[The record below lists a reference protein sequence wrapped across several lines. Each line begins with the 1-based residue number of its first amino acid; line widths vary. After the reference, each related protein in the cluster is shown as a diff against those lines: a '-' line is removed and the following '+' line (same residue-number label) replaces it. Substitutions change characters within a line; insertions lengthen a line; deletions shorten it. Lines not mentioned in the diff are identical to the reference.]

1 MIKITV
7 NASRTYDVI
16 MEHGLLAKAGSYIC
30 DALGITKKDAECSTI
45 RDCNSEFAKSNIY
58 AGEADCDDYV
68 LRNFSVSDGK
78 KICIVTDSNVDKLYG
93 QPEQALWTSLAE
105 AGFDVYKYVFPGGED
120 HKNMETITD
129 ILEYLAANNFT
140 RSDVLLALGG
150 GITGDVTGFAAA
162 TFLRGVE
169 FIQVPTSLLAVVDSS
184 VGGKTG
190 VNLSSGKNLAGAFW
204 QPSLVLFD
212 PDVLDTL
219 TDELKLDGIAETV
232 KAGIIADPNIISMS
246 TMSRAII
253 TDSTN
258 CMNTSSNI
266 CNSGSSNNTA
276 SACSSNHSETLTKPG
291 THTPGSPVSCDTDF
305 LAKLAAMA
313 VEVKRLV
320 VEEDERENGSRQLLN
335 LGHTAAHAI
344 EKCSNYRIS
353 HGHAVAMGTAIIA
366 AAACESGWCDNDTY
380 ETILNTLRGFNFPL
394 DCPYSA
400 KELAAVAL
408 HDKKRRGGTI
418 TLVIPQQI
426 GKCVLKTVDVD
437 KLEDVFSGGLNK
449 LKHRI

>member
-16 MEHGLLAKAGSYIC
+16 MEHGLLAKAGQYIC
-30 DALGITKKDAECSTI
+30 DALDITKMGGG
-45 RDCNSEFAKSNIY
+45 SNTS
-58 AGEADCDDYV
+58 G
-68 LRNFSVSDGK
+68 SGK

-93 QPEQALWTSLAE
+93 QPEQTLWTSLVE
-105 AGFDVYKYVFPGGED
+105 AGFDVYKYVFPGGEA
-120 HKNMETITD
+120 HKNMKTITD

-140 RSDVLLALGG
+140 RSDALLALGG
-150 GITGDVTGFAAA
+150 GITGDVTGFSAA

-219 TDELKLDGIAETV
+219 SDELKLDGIAEAV
-232 KAGIIADPNIISMS
+232 KAGIIADPDIISMS
-246 TMSRAII
+246 M
-253 TDSTN
+253 
-258 CMNTSSNI
+258 MN
-266 CNSGSSNNTA
+266 
-276 SACSSNHSETLTKPG
+276 H
-291 THTPGSPVSCDTDF
+291 CDTDF
-305 LAKLAAMA
+305 LTKLAAMA
-313 VEVKRLV
+313 VEVKRRI

-353 HGHAVAMGTAIIA
+353 HGHAVAMGMAIIA

-380 ETILNTLRGFNFPL
+380 ETIADTLRAFEFPL
-394 DCPYSA
+394 DCHYSA
-400 KELAAVAL
+400 KELAAAAL
-408 HDKKRRGGTI
+408 HDKKRRGVTI
-418 TLVIPQQI
+418 TLVIPEKI
-426 GKCVLKTVDVD
+426 GRCILKTVDVD
-437 KLEDVFSGGLNK
+437 ELEDVFSRGLDG
-449 LKHRI
+449 LKHQI